1 MIFSNRVKK
10 IFAVIFTIATAVIF
24 TSCNSTSTDMSFS
37 FNTSTPSD
45 SSDKKTICFN
55 EDYKSVTLNTNL
67 QIDSGS
73 LMIQVCDSNGDI
85 IFSDKYEK
93 SGNYDINLENVSAD
107 KDYIIKVQ
115 TEQSKNVKLN
125 IFSSVKLVKD
135 KEKPELKTI
144 INNT

>member
-1 MIFSNRVKK
+1 MIFFNRFKK
-10 IFAVIFTIATAVIF
+10 TMLTVMFTIMTVF
-24 TSCNSTSTDMSFS
+24 MFRGCNSTSTDMSFS

-73 LMIQVCDSNGDI
+73 LTMQVCDSNDDV

-125 IFSSVKLVKD
+125 ISSSVKLVKD
-135 KEKPELKTI
+135 KEKPET
-144 INNT
+144 N

>member
-24 TSCNSTSTDMSFS
+24 ISCNSTSTDMSFS
-37 FNTSTPSD
+37 FNTSTPAD
-45 SSDKKTICFN
+45 SSDKKAICFN

-73 LMIQVCDSNGDI
+73 LMIQVCDSSDDI
-85 IFSDKYEK
+85 NFSDKYEK

>member
-1 MIFSNRVKK
+1 MIFFNRFKK
-10 IFAVIFTIATAVIF
+10 TMLTVMFTIMTVFIFTG
-24 TSCNSTSTDMSFS
+24 CNSTSTDMSFS

-73 LMIQVCDSNGDI
+73 LTMQVCDSNDDV

-125 IFSSVKLVKD
+125 ISSSVKLVKD
-135 KEKPELKTI
+135 KEKPET
-144 INNT
+144 N